1 MIRQNDQKELD
12 ISILLCVL
20 ARSGR
25 KEELKLII
33 CAMNGHVLLHM
44 VNLFIL
50 ENSIQSYKT
59 QGKVESHKTGSN
71 MKLDDIMTVLLDGK
85 IYTWIE

>member
-1 MIRQNDQKELD
+1 
-12 ISILLCVL
+12 
-20 ARSGR
+20 
-25 KEELKLII
+25 
-33 CAMNGHVLLHM
+33 MNGHVLLHM